1 MDRECFGPTVATL
14 SLGDAWPMEFA
25 ATDWSR
31 QRVSQEKATQE
42 KIELVLDVGSIL
54 VLTGDARSKWT
65 HGIAPRQTEPDR
77 STKSTNPC
85 RTPARIPL
93 TFQLT
98 TRIRSA
104 SEWSVIVST
113 GRLRH
118 THWWSAVIR
127 CQNTGDG
134 VRFRASH

>member
-1 MDRECFGPTVATL
+1 MRRSQADSTNRALAAFGKLQHIP
-14 SLGDAWPMEFA
+14 
-25 ATDWSR
+25 
-31 QRVSQEKATQE
+31 
-42 KIELVLDVGSIL
+42 
-54 VLTGDARSKWT
+54 
-65 HGIAPRQTEPDR
+65 
-77 STKSTNPC
+77 TNPC
-85 RTPARIPL
+85 RTHARIPL

-118 THWWSAVIR
+118 THRWSAVMR

>member
-1 MDRECFGPTVATL
+1 MSASAEETRPKSANLTVLSWTPTISMA
-14 SLGDAWPMEFA
+14 
-25 ATDWSR
+25 
-31 QRVSQEKATQE
+31 
-42 KIELVLDVGSIL
+42 
-54 VLTGDARSKWT
+54 
-65 HGIAPRQTEPDR
+65 DR

-85 RTPARIPL
+85 RTHARTPL

-104 SEWSVIVST
+104 FEWSVIVST

-118 THWWSAVIR
+118 THWLSAVIR

>member
-1 MDRECFGPTVATL
+1 MSSGRARTSWTPTISA
-14 SLGDAWPMEFA
+14 
-25 ATDWSR
+25 
-31 QRVSQEKATQE
+31 
-42 KIELVLDVGSIL
+42 
-54 VLTGDARSKWT
+54 
-65 HGIAPRQTEPDR
+65 PDR

-98 TRIRSA
+98 TRIRFA

-113 GRLRH
+113 GRLHH
-118 THWWSAVIR
+118 THRWSAVMR
-127 CQNTGDG
+127 CQNRGDG

>member
-1 MDRECFGPTVATL
+1 MSSGRARTSWTL
-14 SLGDAWPMEFA
+14 TISA
-25 ATDWSR
+25 
-31 QRVSQEKATQE
+31 
-42 KIELVLDVGSIL
+42 
-54 VLTGDARSKWT
+54 
-65 HGIAPRQTEPDR
+65 PDR

-85 RTPARIPL
+85 RTHARIPL

-118 THWWSAVIR
+118 THWWSAVMR